1 MLTKKLT
8 KFGIMLMG
16 LFLVLMTGGKAYAA
30 NSISVNTYY
39 EWRMYEGLD
48 TEFSFSIQE
57 NGRVKFFIEDCTSNL
72 DSISYDSRRFD
83 GYIVEKD
90 SDKYLRD
97 RFDLHHEGEIYYSD
111 WCTVTP
117 GEYTYIIEKI
127 PDLNKEA
134 KLRIEYQKSD
144 AYNGEIEPND
154 SYINAYN
161 LKFNVNY
168 EGDIG
173 YLGDSEDIYKIVME
187 HTGLLTLNV
196 KDRKDGGKIFT
207 VIEEDIHE
215 NVTELGTYGGE
226 ARLRIPKGVY
236 YIEISSGYSRS
247 NYSQFYGY
255 DVAYKEEYIVKAVA
269 TYEKEDTCEIE
280 YNNIKS
286 AANKAQ
292 INKWYNG
299 NFNTDEDIDYFQFT
313 VPGKSL
319 LSMELKVPRQIA
331 EGKVKIALYDSNLKL
346 LIPGEDSNSP
356 WSRPTTINNTSN
368 PYLKTEAVVAGA
380 GTYYIRLE
388 GSLNDSDYQICLNV
402 QPVPITINKSKAD
415 IKVGNS
421 VTLKLDNADN
431 SVKWT
436 SQNSSIASV
445 SSKGEVKGKGVGTT
459 TITGEYKGKTYSC
472 KVTVN
477 SKFKKGAWYV
487 NGWWYV
493 EFKNIKGNK
502 MKVSMRMPNKTFKNK
517 TATIKKDGKT
527 ATLKIKCGNK
537 KTHTLTFSISG
548 DNIKA
553 TEKSS
558 CAKKIIRTESKNK
571 KTKVKQTFYP
581 EGE

>member
-30 NSISVNTYY
+30 DTFSVNTYY
-39 EWRMYEGLD
+39 DWQMLETTQFD
-48 TEFSFSIQE
+48 FSIQE
-57 NGRVKFFIEDCTSNL
+57 NGRVKFFIEDCTSDLTYSNYYGNGFAGEL
-72 DSISYDSRRFD
+72 W
-83 GYIVEKD
+83 K
-90 SDKYLRD
+90 SDNIRNMRD
-97 RFDLHHEGEIYYSD
+97 RYYGTCNLHHEGETYYSN
-111 WCTVTP
+111 WYTVTP
-117 GEYTYIIEKI
+117 GDYTYAVTWLPK
-127 PDLNKEA
+127 LNKEA
-134 KLRIEYQKSD
+134 KMRIEYQKSTS
-144 AYNGEIEPND
+144 YNGEIEPND
-154 SYINAYN
+154 TYDNANN
-161 LKFNVNY
+161 LKFNLEY

-173 YLGDSEDIYKIVME
+173 YLYNDKDIYKIVME
-187 HTGLLTLNV
+187 HPGLLTLDV
-196 KDRKDGGKIFT
+196 KDCKFT
-207 VIEEDIHE
+207 VSEEDIHG
-215 NVTELGTYGGE
+215 NVTELGTYYGGQT
-226 ARLRIPKGVY
+226 RLRVPKGVY
-236 YIEISSGYSRS
+236 YIEISEGYSP
-247 NYSQFYGY
+247 
-255 DVAYKEEYIVKAVA
+255 EEYTVKAVA

-313 VPGKSL
+313 VPEKSL

-368 PYLKTEAVVAGA
+368 PYLKTESLVGGA

-388 GSLNDSDYQICLNV
+388 GSLNDADYQICLNV

-558 CAKKIIRTESKNK
+558 CAKKIIRTESRNK